1 MPRTDQTFS
10 LWMEGDLVATGR
22 NGCDM
27 EFVSNEL
34 KTPECSSDMW
44 VAIEAVDAEATS
56 FGGHSKGGIK
66 AAFEWCGQ
74 EIHTDDTWECS
85 PSASAAGKIRG
96 LMAGILDSRYG
107 IRSSLPYLYPPR
119 PRCAMSV
126 LA

>member
-44 VAIEAVDAEATS
+44 VAIEAVAGSPATLS
-56 FGGHSKGGIK
+56 GNRK
-66 AAFEWCGQ
+66 E
-74 EIHTDDTWECS
+74 
-85 PSASAAGKIRG
+85 
-96 LMAGILDSRYG
+96 
-107 IRSSLPYLYPPR
+107 
-119 PRCAMSV
+119 
-126 LA
+126 